1 MDKLMSFEVK
11 EVRENHDAALPGYI
25 FLLLISFSFVNRL
38 FLKND

>member
-25 FLLLISFSFVNRL
+25 FFVANF
-38 FLKND
+38 FLVC